1 MFSRAE
7 QRSPYICEFLGKKCV
22 QVRQK
27 KNTFN
32 LQPAL
37 ISLVSLPKRSLASSL
52 DEVVLLVLILV
63 LEAAAGGSKE
73 C

>member
-1 MFSRAE
+1 MCQSVIEGE
-7 QRSPYICEFLGKKCV
+7 QH
-22 QVRQK
+22 
-27 KNTFN
+27 FN
-32 LQPAL
+32 LKPAL

>member
-1 MFSRAE
+1 MCPSAIEGE
-7 QRSPYICEFLGKKCV
+7 QH
-22 QVRQK
+22 
-27 KNTFN
+27 FN

-63 LEAAAGGSKE
+63 LEAAVGGSKE

>member
-1 MFSRAE
+1 MCPSAIDGE
-7 QRSPYICEFLGKKCV
+7 H
-22 QVRQK
+22 
-27 KNTFN
+27 FN

-63 LEAAAGGSKE
+63 LEAAVGGSKE

>member
-22 QVRQK
+22 IEEEH
-27 KNTFN
+27 FN